1 MTSGPLHPDLIE
13 QAKKEREKLLR
24 QIDESQKTIARSR
37 EILAQI
43 DAVLSQAGGREIAP
57 NTSP

>member
-1 MTSGPLHPDLIE
+1 MAAGPSRNELIE

-24 QIDESQKTIARSR
+24 QIDESQRTIARSR

-43 DAVLSQAGGREIAP
+43 DTVLGQVGAAEI
-57 NTSP
+57 